1 VTARPVEMM
10 SPELRVMGAAEGL
23 PVLPDTQYLL
33 CRNPDSDN
41 ELALAIFNAM
51 QSTNDPYNLS
61 ANPDGTLLLDDEE

>member
-1 VTARPVEMM
+1 M
-10 SPELRVMGAAEGL
+10 
-23 PVLPDTQYLL
+23 LPDTQYLL